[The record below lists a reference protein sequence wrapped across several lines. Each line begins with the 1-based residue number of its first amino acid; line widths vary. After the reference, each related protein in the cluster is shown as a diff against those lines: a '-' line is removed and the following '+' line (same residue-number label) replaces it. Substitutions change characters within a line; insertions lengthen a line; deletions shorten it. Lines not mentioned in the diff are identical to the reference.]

1 MVLATFRMGLL
12 TSVNLD
18 NNFLIG
24 MPRGLSSLMTMVD
37 LVKLTININHHKKLR
52 VVKNLSSVM
61 LNTES
66 FVMATKW
73 LSLKF

>member
-1 MVLATFRMGLL
+1 MVLATFRMSLL

-24 MPRGLSSLMTMVD
+24 MPRGLSSLMTMD
-37 LVKLTININHHKKLR
+37 HAKLTININHHKELR

>member
-1 MVLATFRMGLL
+1 MVLATFRMSLL

-24 MPRGLSSLMTMVD
+24 MPSLMTMD

>member
-1 MVLATFRMGLL
+1 MILATFRMSLL

-24 MPRGLSSLMTMVD
+24 MPSLMTMD
-37 LVKLTININHHKKLR
+37 LVKLTININHHRKLR
-52 VVKNLSSVM
+52 VVKILSSVM

-66 FVMATKW
+66 FVKATKW